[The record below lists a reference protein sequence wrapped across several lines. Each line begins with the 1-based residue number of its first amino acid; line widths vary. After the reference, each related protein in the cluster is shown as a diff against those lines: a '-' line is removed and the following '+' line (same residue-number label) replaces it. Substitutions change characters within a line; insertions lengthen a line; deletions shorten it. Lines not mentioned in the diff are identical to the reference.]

1 MKKDVSA
8 ERPPVVLD
16 AFVAEDLA
24 SLLGHLEDWLSAAQ
38 PEILAD
44 LARFGGGEFNV
55 FASPQIVIEDLGH
68 LGVLLRRELGE
79 EVER

>member
-1 MKKDVSA
+1 MKKDVST

-24 SLLGHLEDWLSAAQ
+24 SLLGHLEDWLLAAQ

-55 FASPQIVIEDLGH
+55 FASPRIVIEDLGH
-68 LGVLLRRELGE
+68 LCALLRRELGKE
-79 EVER
+79 AEL